1 MPRVV
6 HFEIG
11 AEEPERA
18 VKFYQDVFDWR
29 VDKWEG
35 PADYW
40 LVMTGKD
47 EEPGIDGA
55 IMDRNP
61 AQSVINTVDVP
72 SVDDFTKKVTDAG
85 GKIVQPKIAVPDI
98 GWFAY
103 CADTEGNVFGI
114 MEEDGSAR

>member
-18 VKFYQDVFDWR
+18 VRFYQDVFGWQ
-29 VDKWEG
+29 VNKWEG

-40 LVMTGKD
+40 MAITGKG

-61 AQSVINTVDVP
+61 AQPVINTIDVP
-72 SVDDFTKKVTDAG
+72 SVDDFVQKVTGAG
-85 GKIVQPKIAVPDI
+85 GRIIQEKMAVPGV

-103 CADTEGNVFGI
+103 CADTEGNIFGI
-114 MEEDGSAR
+114 MEEDESAK